1 MLQHLGGFHKKVM
14 NVVIDENVEDIKAEP
29 VEADVDVNA
38 FLDDVAVEEF
48 FEEEIKIDLID
59 MDLD

>member
-1 MLQHLGGFHKKVM
+1 MLQHLGGFQKKVM

-29 VEADVDVNA
+29 VETDVDVNS
-38 FLDDVAVEEF
+38 FLDGVAVEKF

-59 MDLD
+59 VDLD

>member
-1 MLQHLGGFHKKVM
+1 MLQHLGGFQKKVM

-29 VEADVDVNA
+29 VETDVDVNS
-38 FLDDVAVEEF
+38 FLDGVAVEKF